1 METITWID
9 NKKLMAE
16 LWPAWKPSQAE
27 ASLLNRRWGELHQ
40 DKLRDCI
47 EQHRLERDSKP
58 DISAIHK
65 AYCKIKGDPIASVE
79 GVNDVARTRRE
90 LSTCAP
96 LSDDELSAWDAWAEE
111 VLATATPA
119 EIDAVRERMPVGETR
134 RVLAIAVDYCRRNPR
149 HR

>member
-27 ASLLNRRWGELHQ
+27 AGLMNRRWGELHQ

-47 EQHRLERDSKP
+47 EQHRLERDGKP
-58 DISAIHK
+58 DLSTIHK
-65 AYCKIKGDPIASVE
+65 AYCKIKGDPITSMEGAS
-79 GVNDVARTRRE
+79 DVSRTRRE
-90 LSTCAP
+90 LSACVP
-96 LSDDELSAWDAWAEE
+96 PSDQELAEWDAWANE

-119 EIDAVRERMPVGETR
+119 EIDAVRQRMPVGETR
-134 RVLAIAVDYCRRNPR
+134 RVLAIAVDYCRRNPL